1 MTSQWRQ
8 LQIPPICERMIGFS
22 VPQNDIVLVISYEG
36 MHLLDLTEPVT
47 VEADEDFAE
56 YDCYNPDVG
65 IAEYHGQKW
74 SIIGLYPGTPLL
86 NSPQDEELKLDTKRL
101 RISLWQNG
109 TATWSSSFQ
118 NFSGDW
124 AAATFSPDGN
134 LLVLG
139 CPYDFD
145 FRVWRRSS
153 VLP

>member
-8 LQIPPICERMIGFS
+8 LQIPPICERMIVFS

-47 VEADEDFAE
+47 VETDEDFAE

-86 NSPQDEELKLDTKRL
+86 NSPQDEELKLDTKGL

-124 AAATFSPDGN
+124 AAATFSPDGK

-145 FRVWRRSS
+145 FRVW
-153 VLP
+153 